1 MSSNGLLFDGQPAP
15 YMPENCPNKGRIM
28 FWPELDGRHGN
39 AQQLYCPLC
48 GETVRREAYPEEARK
63 HPA

>member
-1 MSSNGLLFDGQPAP
+1 MLFNGQPAQHT
-15 YMPENCPNKGRIM
+15 PETCPNRGRIM

-48 GETVRREAYPEEARK
+48 GETVRCEAYPEEARK